1 MNTLLNIDELAG
13 TTIVP
18 VWCGNERG
26 TAFFISETQLLTAFH
41 VIVENKVDGSAIYI
55 NVDGLDV
62 ECSCE
67 DVAKDRDLAL
77 LTCKDYKNDKF
88 HFRLLA
94 SDCRKGQSLSIIGYP
109 EELGNGIDIFRFN
122 VTNVRSISNPAY
134 QFDII
139 VRRTDELSL
148 SSYSGMSGSPVINEF
163 GSVVGIATDELY
175 NTLGYTSIHC
185 VQNELINKGLSVDV
199 NADLEDT
206 SDFGLG
212 TCALQVKEAQ
222 EQAGSRYSYD
232 LQVEDED
239 IEKEIFSFADVGFEA
254 DASDIIKTFD
264 KFVISIREEKKKEVV
279 LKFKKKFISNS
290 TIGETLEKE
299 LYTLKNLKEK
309 TKYDSLYLFTLKER
323 NQISVLIDK
332 TRRYFWNKGLSQ
344 SKAIVVVGNA
354 GCGKTFALCKIAGD
368 LCMETNVYL
377 FFGMDFSANEFP
389 LDTIVRKMN
398 WKQSNAL
405 DLLNEKMERVGKYAI
420 FIIDAINEGAG
431 MYFWHEKLPI
441 LLNKKEQWN
450 RIKFIFSVREQA
462 GAEDILN
469 ETLCRIPKIRVE
481 GFKDIRKAIN
491 LFFEYYRID
500 GKVDDYSQIQTFRN
514 PLFLKIFCEAYSE
527 TYYPWRE
534 RSNIIDIYQ
543 RYIYK
548 RNHSISADS
557 DADPLMNYTE
567 RILEKLARYSLYN
580 LQCGDIPR
588 EKAKAYSYHLCP
600 YRTWS
605 KDLLNNTLKANL
617 LMEYTTYDD
626 KEWITFEYDSMGDY
640 LKASVLLNQKDD
652 DYSKLKFIIRLFN
665 FSQGRFRQSIDGGK
679 IKNFIRAFLSVWN
692 PNVDVW
698 HDKEIEN
705 GKLTELFIESL
716 ALRNID
722 NDKLK
727 TDASILKNVLDK
739 NPNILNP
746 DVFISLL
753 ENNNT
758 TVIEEFHNKLISL
771 KLADRDL
778 VWSIPANYLNY
789 SISGELKR
797 LWEDKGI
804 SRQLLLVF
812 ECWLLSASYPSV
824 RFPVIRFIVNQLEIQ
839 NDTNVVVYLIDKFKD
854 VDDPYI
860 LQGLS
865 SAIYG
870 YTVRKR
876 VTDMQISKSVK
887 ETFYPKEKCAP
898 NDFVLRYWTLKILEW
913 QYHLTGDDSYW
924 KMVQPPYR
932 VPSENPYNNIP
943 LDDMPKDFFGV
954 SYGASSLHRSLFTLD
969 FYRYILG
976 GNTSDDLDKFVD
988 NQNTSIS
995 IWKTAK
1001 AIALLIKN
1009 KYGWNEAL
1017 GDYDNGVPYESSH
1030 YHKTERIG
1038 KKYQWLGMS
1047 EVYAYLLDTCKLK
1060 VDRWS
1065 QKEKIRPKNYPWLVS
1080 KRIYFDPTLNEDD
1093 SLDDTVK
1100 KLFDEYSKDST
1111 KKQNITEWI
1120 NDEKAMPPFIPILQD
1135 KSGEEWVVLQGY
1147 DTRKEND
1154 VDECV
1159 RERFVYYNTCFVDA
1173 QDKDT
1178 FSEWAKTA
1186 NFYGR
1191 WMPESTG
1198 SIDYLWSDYPWAD
1211 AYTES
1216 LYDDEYQDGKIPCH
1230 VDLPYAAQLQ
1240 EDYRGIS
1247 NEEVIASTVYAPSAD
1262 MMGCLDLYTA
1272 ERGIIRKNDSNEI
1285 VAINRMISGESFHGL
1300 LIKRKYLNEYLS
1312 SSGKCLFY
1320 CLLGEKNITG
1330 TGYQMLD
1337 RHDLTGAAKY
1347 NMTGDVDM
1355 IQPLRNEPEIKY
1367 QDMPDSNDELDFENS
1382 ISAWLS
1388 IPENQKSS
1396 FIEHLKVLSDE
1407 ADKTDKNK

>member
-557 DADPLMNYTE
+557 DVDPLMNYTE

-580 LQCGDIPR
+580 LQCGDI
-588 EKAKAYSYHLCP
+588 L
-600 YRTWS
+600 
-605 KDLLNNTLKANL
+605 
-617 LMEYTTYDD
+617 
-626 KEWITFEYDSMGDY
+626 
-640 LKASVLLNQKDD
+640 QK
-652 DYSKLKFIIRLFN
+652 KVHI
-665 FSQGRFRQSIDGGK
+665 
-679 IKNFIRAFLSVWN
+679 
-692 PNVDVW
+692 
-698 HDKEIEN
+698 
-705 GKLTELFIESL
+705 
-716 ALRNID
+716 
-722 NDKLK
+722 
-727 TDASILKNVLDK
+727 
-739 NPNILNP
+739 
-746 DVFISLL
+746 
-753 ENNNT
+753 
-758 TVIEEFHNKLISL
+758 
-771 KLADRDL
+771 
-778 VWSIPANYLNY
+778 
-789 SISGELKR
+789 
-797 LWEDKGI
+797 
-804 SRQLLLVF
+804 
-812 ECWLLSASYPSV
+812 
-824 RFPVIRFIVNQLEIQ
+824 
-839 NDTNVVVYLIDKFKD
+839 
-854 VDDPYI
+854 
-860 LQGLS
+860 
-865 SAIYG
+865 
-870 YTVRKR
+870 
-876 VTDMQISKSVK
+876 KSV
-887 ETFYPKEKCAP
+887 
-898 NDFVLRYWTLKILEW
+898 
-913 QYHLTGDDSYW
+913 
-924 KMVQPPYR
+924 
-932 VPSENPYNNIP
+932 
-943 LDDMPKDFFGV
+943 
-954 SYGASSLHRSLFTLD
+954 
-969 FYRYILG
+969 
-976 GNTSDDLDKFVD
+976 
-988 NQNTSIS
+988 
-995 IWKTAK
+995 
-1001 AIALLIKN
+1001 
-1009 KYGWNEAL
+1009 
-1017 GDYDNGVPYESSH
+1017 
-1030 YHKTERIG
+1030 
-1038 KKYQWLGMS
+1038 
-1047 EVYAYLLDTCKLK
+1047 
-1060 VDRWS
+1060 
-1065 QKEKIRPKNYPWLVS
+1065 
-1080 KRIYFDPTLNEDD
+1080 
-1093 SLDDTVK
+1093 
-1100 KLFDEYSKDST
+1100 
-1111 KKQNITEWI
+1111 
-1120 NDEKAMPPFIPILQD
+1120 
-1135 KSGEEWVVLQGY
+1135 
-1147 DTRKEND
+1147 
-1154 VDECV
+1154 
-1159 RERFVYYNTCFVDA
+1159 
-1173 QDKDT
+1173 
-1178 FSEWAKTA
+1178 
-1186 NFYGR
+1186 
-1191 WMPESTG
+1191 
-1198 SIDYLWSDYPWAD
+1198 
-1211 AYTES
+1211 
-1216 LYDDEYQDGKIPCH
+1216 
-1230 VDLPYAAQLQ
+1230 
-1240 EDYRGIS
+1240 
-1247 NEEVIASTVYAPSAD
+1247 
-1262 MMGCLDLYTA
+1262 
-1272 ERGIIRKNDSNEI
+1272 
-1285 VAINRMISGESFHGL
+1285 
-1300 LIKRKYLNEYLS
+1300 
-1312 SSGKCLFY
+1312 
-1320 CLLGEKNITG
+1320 
-1330 TGYQMLD
+1330 
-1337 RHDLTGAAKY
+1337 
-1347 NMTGDVDM
+1347 
-1355 IQPLRNEPEIKY
+1355 
-1367 QDMPDSNDELDFENS
+1367 
-1382 ISAWLS
+1382 
-1388 IPENQKSS
+1388 
-1396 FIEHLKVLSDE
+1396 
-1407 ADKTDKNK
+1407 

>member
-41 VIVENKVDGSAIYI
+41 VVVENKVDGSAIYI

-62 ECSCE
+62 ECSYD

-77 LTCKDYKNDKF
+77 LTCKNYRNDES

-109 EELGNGIDIFRFN
+109 EELGNGIDIFKFN
-122 VTNVRSISNPAY
+122 VTNIRPISNPAY

-148 SSYSGMSGSPVINEF
+148 SSYAGMSGSPVINEF
-163 GSVVGIATDELY
+163 GSVIGVVTDEMY

-185 VQNELINKGLSVDV
+185 VLNELRNKGLCIDV

-212 TCALQVKEAQ
+212 TCALQVTEAQ

-232 LQVEDED
+232 LQVEDKD
-239 IEKEIFSFADVGFEA
+239 IENEIFRFSGVGFEA
-254 DASDIIKTFD
+254 DVSDIIKTFD
-264 KFVISIREEKKKEVV
+264 KFAESIREEKKKKIVFD
-279 LKFKKKFISNS
+279 FKKKFIPNS
-290 TIGETLEKE
+290 TIGETFESE

-309 TKYDSLYLFTLKER
+309 TKYDTLALFHTKER

-332 TRRYFWNKGLSQ
+332 TQRYFWYKRLFK
-344 SKAIVVVGNA
+344 SKAIVVIGNA

-368 LCMETNVYL
+368 LCMKTNVYL
-377 FFGMDFSANEFP
+377 FFGTDFSANESP
-389 LDTIVRKMN
+389 LDTIARKMN
-398 WKQSNAL
+398 WNQSNAF

-431 MYFWHEKLPI
+431 MYFWHDKLPV
-441 LLNKKEQWN
+441 LLNKIEKWN

-462 GAEDILN
+462 GADDILN
-469 ETLCRIPKIRVE
+469 ETVCQIPRIRVV

-491 LFFEYYRID
+491 IFFDYYRID
-500 GKVDDYSQIQTFRN
+500 GKVDDYSQIQTFKN

-534 RSNIIDIYQ
+534 RPNIIDIYQ

-557 DADPLMNYTE
+557 DADPRMNYTE

-588 EKAKAYSYHLCP
+588 EKAKSYSYHLCP

-605 KDLLNNTLKANL
+605 KDLLNNTLRANL

-640 LKASVLLNQKDD
+640 LKASILLNQKDN
-652 DYSKLKFIIRLFN
+652 DYSKLKFITRLFD
-665 FSQGRFRQSIDGGK
+665 FSQGRFRQSIDGAK
-679 IKNFIRAFLSVWN
+679 IKNFIKAFLSVWN
-692 PNVDVW
+692 PDANVW

-727 TDASILKNVLDK
+727 TDASILKNILDK

-778 VWSIPANYLNY
+778 VWSIPANSLNY
-789 SISGELKR
+789 SINEEIKK
-797 LWEDKGI
+797 LWENKGI
-804 SRQLLLVF
+804 NRQLLLVF

-824 RFPVIRFIVNQLEIQ
+824 RFPVIRFIVNQLETL
-839 NDTNVVVYLIDKFKD
+839 NDTNAVVYLIDKFKD

-860 LQGLS
+860 QQGLC

-870 YTVRKR
+870 YIVRKR
-876 VTDMQISKSVK
+876 VADMQISRSVK
-887 ETFYPKEKCAP
+887 ENFYPKEKCAP

-913 QYHLTGDDSYW
+913 QSHLAGDDSYW
-924 KMVQPPYR
+924 KAAQPPYQ
-932 VPSENPYNNIP
+932 VQTDNPYKNIP
-943 LDDMPKDFFGV
+943 QGDIPEDFFGE
-954 SYGASSLHRSLFTLD
+954 SYGANSLHRSLFTWD

-1065 QKEKIRPKNYPWLVS
+1065 QKKKIRPKNYPWLVS
-1080 KRIYFDPTLNEDD
+1080 NRIYFDPTLNEDD

-1100 KLFDEYSKDST
+1100 ELFDEYPKDAT
-1111 KKQNITEWI
+1111 KKQNMTEWI
-1120 NDEKAMPPFIPILQD
+1120 NDEKAMPPFIPIQHD

-1154 VDECV
+1154 ADECV
-1159 RERFVYYNTCFVDA
+1159 RERFVYYNTCLVD
-1173 QDKDT
+1173 DKDKET
-1178 FSEWAKTA
+1178 FSEWAKA
-1186 NFYGR
+1186 ADFYGR

-1198 SIDYLWSDYPWAD
+1198 SIDYLWSDYPWAN

-1216 LYDDEYQDGKIPCH
+1216 LYEDEYQDGKIPCH
-1230 VDLPYAAQLQ
+1230 TELPYAAQLQ
-1240 EDYRGIS
+1240 EDYRGIT

-1262 MMGCLDLYTA
+1262 MMKSLGFYTA
-1272 ERGIIRKNDSNEI
+1272 ERGIIKKNGSDEI

-1300 LIKRKYLNEYLS
+1300 LIKRKYLNDYLDN
-1312 SSGKCLFY
+1312 SGKCLFY
-1320 CLLGEKNITG
+1320 CLLGEKNIVG
-1330 TGYQMLD
+1330 TGYQMLN
-1337 RHDLTGAAKY
+1337 RHDLTGAALYKD
-1347 NMTGDVDM
+1347 NDVAEM
-1355 IQPLRNEPEIKY
+1355 IQPLRFEPKEEPQKESEGEDEY
-1367 QDMPDSNDELDFENS
+1367 GLGMPIEKWLAMPTQNSSALFDRLKELAE
-1382 ISAWLS
+1382 LS
-1388 IPENQKSS
+1388 KQNGAKE
-1396 FIEHLKVLSDE
+1396 
-1407 ADKTDKNK
+1407 